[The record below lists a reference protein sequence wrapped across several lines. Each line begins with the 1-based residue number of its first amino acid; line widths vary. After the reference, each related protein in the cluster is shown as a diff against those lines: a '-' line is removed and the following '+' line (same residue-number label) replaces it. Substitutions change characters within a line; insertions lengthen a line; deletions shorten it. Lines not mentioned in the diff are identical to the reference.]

1 MKKQMAVLLCLGMAA
16 ALPFGVSADETE
28 EKEPV
33 HLLVARLR
41 QAWNT
46 PLRRK

>member
-1 MKKQMAVLLCLGMAA
+1 MKKTNGGSFVSLGMAA

-33 HLLVARLR
+33 HLPGGGCGKPGILL
-41 QAWNT
+41 
-46 PLRRK
+46 